1 MTLNQV
7 IYLKFEQFL
16 LDLIIDS
23 VNRRL
28 IVYEKFN
35 ATHQKTDQ
43 KISVFKIYLKEIE
56 RKLLSFDEYHKAML
70 FLTKLISVLKN
81 KFLIMKNVLSIKETI
96 LFKII
101 MQETTLNRTRDN
113 NEHNHSSLKSN
124 KFFEHQFNRTQQSDK
139 SRHFSNFEKKN
150 KSESNFEAS
159 AQNKR
164 THAKMKNEKNNRYFE
179 CHKSNHYHR
188 NCSDRN
194 K

>member
-1 MTLNQV
+1 
-7 IYLKFEQFL
+7 
-16 LDLIIDS
+16 
-23 VNRRL
+23 
-28 IVYEKFN
+28 
-35 ATHQKTDQ
+35 
-43 KISVFKIYLKEIE
+43 
-56 RKLLSFDEYHKAML
+56 ML
-70 FLTKLISVLKN
+70 FLAKPISMLKN
-81 KFLIMKNVLSIKETI
+81 KLFTMKNVLSTRKII

-101 MQETTLNRTRDN
+101 MQETILNRTRDDD
-113 NEHNHSSLKSN
+113 EHNHSSSKNN